1 MIDIIRLEYF
11 IGDVQTEGWVKSQND
26 DNTKFS
32 NMDVLIAAC
41 RFLTNGPL
49 WGIQTRIRARRD
61 DFDEH
66 NQIEKKKRKK
76 TLWAND
82 DKGEMGWQMAW
93 Q

>member
-1 MIDIIRLEYF
+1 
-11 IGDVQTEGWVKSQND
+11 
-26 DNTKFS
+26 
-32 NMDVLIAAC
+32 MDVLIAAC

-76 TLWAND
+76 TL
-82 DKGEMGWQMAW
+82 
-93 Q
+93 